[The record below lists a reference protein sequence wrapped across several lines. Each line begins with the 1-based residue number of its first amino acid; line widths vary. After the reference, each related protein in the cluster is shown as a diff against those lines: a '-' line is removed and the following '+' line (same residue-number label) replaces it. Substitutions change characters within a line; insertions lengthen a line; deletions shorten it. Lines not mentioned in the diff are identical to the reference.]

1 MVYEEVKGVEVYR
14 KGIEEGRGGKVE
26 IEGKRVESG
35 ENGVKKVLG
44 EFEGEG

>member
-1 MVYEEVKGVEVYR
+1 MFFEEMGGIEGYR
-14 KGIEEGRGGKVE
+14 KGIEDGRWGKVE

-35 ENGVKKVLG
+35 ENGVKKVLW